1 MKYISANM
9 CGILIFF
16 LSGLSA
22 GKIGVLMLLM
32 GFFFFG
38 EVAAMSGPGNG
49 SCAKSIAQNSLP
61 PLRVLPSKLLRAG
74 RVKG

>member
-1 MKYISANM
+1 MKYISYV
-9 CGILIFF
+9 FF
-16 LSGLSA
+16 SPGLSA

-32 GFFFFG
+32 GFFSFFG

>member
-1 MKYISANM
+1 MKYISYV
-9 CGILIFF
+9 FF
-16 LSGLSA
+16 SPGLSA

>member
-32 GFFFFG
+32 GVFFFG